1 MKYAVLGRSGLS
13 VSRISMGTHHLNQ
26 PSEVET
32 HVKNILYAY
41 EHGINFFET
50 SNSYGEGYSE
60 IILGEAVKEMKHGS
74 LPFSIMSK
82 THFADHDTF
91 RRHLEQSL
99 KRLGVDCIDAYTCL
113 WGVKSD
119 VEWNGA
125 KAYGALREM
134 EKAKEEGLIRYLSI
148 STHMKNEEMER
159 VIQDY
164 PFDFNV
170 LGFNVVNSV
179 YRMDGLKAT
188 WESGAGTIAMN
199 PLATGDIL
207 KFPEIFGAIRL
218 RNEQSL
224 VQAAYQYVLSVPWVH
239 SVLGT
244 FNSTEQI
251 DEALKVLE
259 QPAYSEEE
267 LQLVQKRL
275 RECVSSRPLEERFAA
290 GKALRQRPYIL
301 REEAADLM
309 DVYPMSV

>member
-1 MKYAVLGRSGLS
+1 MNYVTLGRSGLS

-26 PSEVET
+26 PSEIET

-50 SNSYGEGYSE
+50 STSYGDGYSE
-60 IILGEAVKEMKHGS
+60 IILGEAVKEMKRGS

-82 THFADHDTF
+82 THFADHETF

-99 KRLGVDCIDAYTCL
+99 KRLHVDCIDAYTCL
-113 WGVKSD
+113 WGVKSRA
-119 VEWNGA
+119 EWDGA
-125 KAYGALREM
+125 KAYGALKEM

-148 STHMKNEEMER
+148 STHMKNEEMKR
-159 VIQDY
+159 VVEDY

-199 PLATGDIL
+199 PLATGDLL
-207 KFPEIFGAIRL
+207 KYPQIFDSIRI
-218 RNEQSL
+218 RSEQSL

-244 FNSTEQI
+244 FNSTDQI
-251 DEALKVLE
+251 DEALKTLE
-259 QPAYSEEE
+259 QPLYRNEE
-267 LQLVQKRL
+267 LDLVQKRL
-275 RECVSSRPLEERFAA
+275 RETIAGRPLQERFEA

-309 DVYPMSV
+309 AVYPMSV

>member
-1 MKYAVLGRSGLS
+1 MEYAVLGRSGLS

-91 RRHLEQSL
+91 RSHLEQSL

-125 KAYGALREM
+125 KAYGALKEM

-159 VIQDY
+159 VVQDY

-207 KFPEIFGAIRL
+207 KFPEIFGSIRL

-259 QPAYSEEE
+259 QPVYSEEE

-309 DVYPMSV
+309 EVYPMSV